1 MKLRALLLAWLAAC
15 GLQEIDLASSPR
27 GDDVLVLEGV
37 PAERLARFA
46 IATEAKP
53 EPKLALGYP
62 PDGAALPMNS
72 APFTFVWAGAKMPAP
87 PEPPPPK
94 PRPPAEVVYE
104 LHLRCAAAELRVYS
118 IAGEL
123 TLPAER
129 WRRLLAANGCATLE
143 VQLRALD
150 AKGAMKVGPLLS
162 LEIRAALADGALYY
176 VAERQGVVRAQPDQ
190 AGYELISQEAPCAGC
205 RPVARDGTVR
215 VVESEPEVVVEA
227 LGSGTRAT
235 LTSTAPLAALDWASL
250 SPDGANLVASGQG
263 QLALYAR
270 DPLSFSLAD
279 LGYATDP
286 DWGPD
291 ASLAVAIDTRPPD
304 MMMMM
309 MGLVPNAIV
318 RVQLADG
325 TPSSATT
332 LVESAAPDE
341 TLRAPSFSPDGRFL
355 AFARQKGK
363 GDMTVLAWV
372 DLASSVEPALQ
383 GELAN
388 VKARAAM
395 PSWLPSSAE
404 REYWLIFASSRDG
417 PFGKL
422 MPEQEQLWVLGVER
436 QSDDSLRA
444 LGEPFWLP
452 CQDPATSNHR
462 ALFAPR

>member
-1 MKLRALLLAWLAAC
+1 MKLRALVAVWLAAC
-15 GLQEIDLASSPR
+15 GLQEIELASSPH
-27 GDDVLVLEGV
+27 GDDVLVLDGV

-53 EPKLALGYP
+53 EPKLALRYP
-62 PDGAALPMNS
+62 PDGAALPMNI

-94 PRPPAEVVYE
+94 PGPAAEVVYE
-104 LHLRCAAAELRVYS
+104 LHLRCAQAELRVYS
-118 IAGEL
+118 IAAEL

-129 WRRLLAANGCATLE
+129 WRRLLAASGCATLE

-162 LEIRAALADGALYY
+162 LGVRAALADGALYY
-176 VAERQGVVRAQPDQ
+176 VAEKQGVVRAELDQ
-190 AGYELISQEAPCAGC
+190 AGYALISEEAPCPGC
-205 RPVARDGTVR
+205 RPVARDGSVR

-235 LTSTAPLAALDWASL
+235 LTSSAPLAALEWASL

-263 QLALYAR
+263 QLALYGR

-304 MMMMM
+304 MMMID
-309 MGLVPNAIV
+309 LAPNAIV
-318 RVQLADG
+318 RVLLADG

-332 LVESAAPDE
+332 LVESTAPDE

-372 DLASSVEPALQ
+372 DLASSGREPALQ

-395 PSWLPSSAE
+395 PSWLPSSTE
-404 REYWLIFASSRDG
+404 RDYWLIFASSRDG
-417 PFGKL
+417 PAGKL
-422 MPEQEQLWVLGVER
+422 MPEQAQLWLLGVER
-436 QSDDSLRA
+436 QSDDSLRQ